1 MTRLVLRIKVF
12 GISKLGKMYAIIEG
26 HMVTSLSRIVS
37 GHVVFLSVELDWFI
51 EHASTSTHIK
61 KFFV

>member
-1 MTRLVLRIKVF
+1 
-12 GISKLGKMYAIIEG
+12 MYAIIEG